1 MRLPTAQELL
11 PHAESDAR
19 RTRNV
24 IVGVV
29 GAPLLI
35 LGLLG
40 TVIMI
45 GVGASGGSEG
55 EELFA
60 LLGIFVV
67 VLLSGVAT
75 VVAAIRRFRNDPALR
90 ALRNGDVVTQVQY
103 SYLAQI
109 RGHQT
114 IANYTMASGGTY
126 SCFVPTGFPDVPTSS
141 TPTAF

>member
-11 PHAESDAR
+11 PHAEADAR

-24 IVGVV
+24 ILGVV
-29 GAPLLI
+29 GIPLVI

-45 GVGASGGSEG
+45 GVGTSGGSEG

-60 LLGIFVV
+60 LLGIFVA
-67 VLLSGVAT
+67 VLLSGVAGI
-75 VVAAIRRFRNDPALR
+75 VFPIRRFRRDSALI

-114 IANYTMASGGTY
+114 IANYTLSSGGTY
-126 SCFVPTGFPDVPTSS
+126 SCFVPTGFPNVESQ
-141 TPTAF
+141 TPTTF

>member
-11 PHAESDAR
+11 PHAEADAR

-24 IVGVV
+24 ILGVV
-29 GAPLLI
+29 GIPLVI

-45 GVGASGGSEG
+45 GVGTSGGSEG

-60 LLGIFVV
+60 LLGIFVA
-67 VLLSGVAT
+67 VLLSGVAG
-75 VVAAIRRFRNDPALR
+75 VVFPIRRFRRDPALI
-90 ALRNGDVVTQVQY
+90 ALRNGDDVTEVQY
-103 SYLAQI
+103 NYVAQI

-114 IANYTMASGGTY
+114 IANYTLSSGGTY
-126 SCFVPTGFPDVPTSS
+126 SCFVPTGFPDVPESQ
-141 TPTAF
+141 TPTTF

>member
-11 PHAESDAR
+11 PHAEADAR

-24 IVGVV
+24 ILGVV
-29 GAPLLI
+29 GIPLLL

-40 TVIMI
+40 TAIMI

-55 EELFA
+55 DELFV
-60 LLGIFVV
+60 LLGIFVA
-67 VLLSGVAT
+67 VLLSGLAG
-75 VVAAIRRFRNDPALR
+75 VVFAIRRFRHDPALM
-90 ALRNGDVVTQVQY
+90 ALRNGGKVTDVQY

-114 IANYTMASGGTY
+114 IANYTLSTGGTY
-126 SCFVPTGFPDVPTSS
+126 SCFVPTGFPAVPLSQ